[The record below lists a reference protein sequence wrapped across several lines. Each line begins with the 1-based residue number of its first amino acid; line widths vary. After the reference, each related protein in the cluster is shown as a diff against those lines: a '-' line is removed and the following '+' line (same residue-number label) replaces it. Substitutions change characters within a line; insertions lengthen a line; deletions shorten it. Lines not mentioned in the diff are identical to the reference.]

1 MFCKND
7 YVNYRTQGVCKIE
20 EIRFIQFDP
29 ACPGHRY
36 YILKP
41 ILPHSADIFVPVDN
55 PRLTQCIRPILSA
68 QEIDNIILSIR
79 RKLKRHVCVFS
90 YVLRESLGL

>member
-1 MFCKND
+1 MSVKLKKF
-7 YVNYRTQGVCKIE
+7 VL
-20 EIRFIQFDP
+20 IQFDP

-55 PRLTQCIRPILSA
+55 PRLTQCIRPDLSA
-68 QEIDNIILSIR
+68 QE
-79 RKLKRHVCVFS
+79 
-90 YVLRESLGL
+90 

>member
-79 RKLKRHVCVFS
+79 
-90 YVLRESLGL
+90 

>member
-55 PRLTQCIRPILSA
+55 PRLTQCIRPILTSSFS
-68 QEIDNIILSIR
+68 LLRFSRFLPIR
-79 RKLKRHVCVFS
+79 QVQLF
-90 YVLRESLGL
+90 